1 MGHEAVGK
9 VMKEPV
15 GSRQWCEV
23 KKAPPEKA
31 TVGGSEDGSDDW
43 C

>member
-23 KKAPPEKA
+23 KTVPPKKAP
-31 TVGGSEDGSDDW
+31 VGGSEDGSDD
-43 C
+43 